1 MSSESSSEHHS
12 KLQDSSLGLSHIDSA
27 GEAHMVD
34 VGYKTPSFRMATAE
48 STISLNRQAYE
59 SVVKNT
65 ASKGAVLTVAKI
77 AGIQGAKR
85 TSSLIPLC
93 HQINLNKVDITFTFS
108 DSQKESPS
116 ISDMFLNSLQHS
128 NPCLGSV
135 TKDTSSQ
142 GTPREPNP
150 ASLELHI
157 KCTVSCNAVTG
168 VEMEALVGASIAAL
182 TVYDMCKALD
192 KSAVISNTRLLR
204 KEGGK
209 SGSFSVE

>member
-1 MSSESSSEHHS
+1 MSSESSSSEHHS

-116 ISDMFLNSLQHS
+116 ISNISLQHS
-128 NPCLGSV
+128 NPCLESV
-135 TKDTSSQ
+135 TKEISSE